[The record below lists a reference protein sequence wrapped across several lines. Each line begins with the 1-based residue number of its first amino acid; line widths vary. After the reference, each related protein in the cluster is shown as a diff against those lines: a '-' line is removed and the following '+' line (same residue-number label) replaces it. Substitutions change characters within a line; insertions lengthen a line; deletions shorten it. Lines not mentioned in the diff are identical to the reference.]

1 MDEFMKNQKN
11 KKNINKDLVSDQQFD
26 EDEKELI
33 GMIERNK
40 FQNKVFAKI
49 INQLNIKHSKK

>member
-1 MDEFMKNQKN
+1 MENQKD
-11 KKNINKDLVSDQQFD
+11 KKNINKDLVSDKHFD
-26 EDEKELI
+26 EDEKELM
-33 GMIERNK
+33 GMIERKK

>member
-1 MDEFMKNQKN
+1 MKNQKN